1 MSRYSS
7 TILASYC
14 WLYLVTRKNH
24 YFSGIIEK
32 AMNTLQKAVCQY
44 LALVMRNGFSET
56 FGIKNKRI
64 EKIEFK
70 PFKVEQMVR
79 DLYLNHNIEV
89 LPQAEGSENDIE
101 LMKTLKEMFGEAIR
115 THYYISK

>member
-1 MSRYSS
+1 M
-7 TILASYC
+7 ASYC

-24 YFSGIIEK
+24 YFSGILET

-44 LALVMRNGFSET
+44 LALVMNNGFSET
-56 FGIKNKRI
+56 FGINCSFTKNER
-64 EKIEFK
+64 IEFK

>member
-1 MSRYSS
+1 
-7 TILASYC
+7 
-14 WLYLVTRKNH
+14 
-24 YFSGIIEK
+24 
-32 AMNTLQKAVCQY
+32 MN
-44 LALVMRNGFSET
+44 NGFSET
-56 FGIKNKRI
+56 FGINCSFTKNER
-64 EKIEFK
+64 IEFK
-70 PFKVEQMVR
+70 PFKVKQMVR

>member
-1 MSRYSS
+1 M
-7 TILASYC
+7 ASYC
-14 WLYLVTRKNH
+14 WLYFVSHEYVAKSCLSIPGPSHEKRFFRNLWHKLLVYKN
-24 YFSGIIEK
+24 E
-32 AMNTLQKAVCQY
+32 
-44 LALVMRNGFSET
+44 
-56 FGIKNKRI
+56 RI
-64 EKIEFK
+64 ERIEFK

>member
-1 MSRYSS
+1 M
-7 TILASYC
+7 
-14 WLYLVTRKNH
+14 
-24 YFSGIIEK
+24 
-32 AMNTLQKAVCQY
+32 
-44 LALVMRNGFSET
+44 
-56 FGIKNKRI
+56 
-64 EKIEFK
+64 IEFK

-89 LPQAEGSENDIE
+89 LPQAEGSENDVE